1 MSTPDSRTWR
11 LFAPRKPPRLPPKGE
26 RWGGM
31 LRPATLIT
39 AGVVGAVI
47 AAVWIGVAVSR
58 PSAPTTLEGVTA
70 EVMTEIDTVTAL
82 LGDPVAPADD
92 ATQVIPCPDGG
103 AGQQYVV
110 TRTESLPASVNPRDA
125 IDVVTGAYEQREWKV
140 SSSPFGSE
148 GGREALLIGKNLVP
162 VELTLVP
169 DGTTLQATIHS
180 ESRCT
185 AGP

>member
-1 MSTPDSRTWR
+1 MTSSDSRTWR
-11 LFAPRKPPRLPPKGE
+11 LFAPKKPPRLPPKGE

-31 LRPATLIT
+31 LGPATLVT
-39 AGVVGAVI
+39 LGVVAAII

-70 EVMTEIDTVTAL
+70 EVMTEVDTVTGL
-82 LGDPVAPADD
+82 LGDPVEAPDD
-92 ATQVIPCPDGG
+92 ATSVIACPDGG

-110 TRTESLPASVNPRDA
+110 TRTETLPASVNPRDA
-125 IDVVTGAYEQREWKV
+125 VDAVTAAYEQREWKV

-185 AGP
+185 QPG